1 MNITRAQR
9 IANIV
14 RWIIWGFIV
23 LAVLVLVF
31 AGSQAMAQEAI
42 PRGLGHPA
50 GNLNHWYEPNCCSL
64 ADCEPVE
71 EGAIVETKDGY
82 LVRYLTSRGFIAQG
96 LVPYGAPAI
105 RVSKDHRNH
114 ACANG
119 QGKILCIYIVPTA

>member
-1 MNITRAQR
+1 MAHSTVGRVLR
-9 IANIV
+9 H
-14 RWIIWGFIV
+14 IILLMAALAAIIISGV
-23 LAVLVLVF
+23 LT
-31 AGSQAMAQEAI
+31 SMSRSQEAI
-42 PRGLGHPA
+42 PRGLGHPP
-50 GNLNHWYEPNCCSL
+50 GDLNHWYESNCCSK

-114 ACANG
+114 ACANA